1 MSTTTDPLAAVAA
14 DRGRIADAVE
24 VQARAA
30 APLGER
36 GSYGSCGRAFIQVQ
50 DLLCERED
58 VAPFVLAPRFAGIA
72 RALLGVERNPVVG

>member
-36 GSYGSCGRAFIQVQ
+36 DTYGRAVVQVQ
-50 DLLCERED
+50 DLWRERED